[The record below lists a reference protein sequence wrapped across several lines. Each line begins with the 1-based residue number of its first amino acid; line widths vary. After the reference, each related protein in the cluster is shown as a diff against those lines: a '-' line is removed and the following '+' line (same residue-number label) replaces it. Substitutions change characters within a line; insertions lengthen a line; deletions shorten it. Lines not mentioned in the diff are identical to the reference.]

1 LNKRLP
7 YTNDEWDRC
16 TPSDKK
22 EKHSAFPACQDK
34 KLKGHSDHLTWRR
47 TPAKKVVVKQEE
59 GSNPESNPDHTF
71 SHNPYSTPP
80 RLPSSTVPLFS
91 QSEARAS
98 TNCRSRTRLVVN
110 NKRQKLLLCFPVVWS
125 FTLGTKLKPP
135 TAQCFQ
141 ETRPSFSVS
150 RHPGIPSILTVFATL
165 TTNEIHEQR
174 ILYRVPFSFAPVAA
188 RRTLKILR
196 LNVC

>member
-1 LNKRLP
+1 MQTTNGIGARHLIKTKSIRHSLLP
-7 YTNDEWDRC
+7 RQKTRG
-16 TPSDKK
+16 TFRPS
-22 EKHSAFPACQDK
+22 
-34 KLKGHSDHLTWRR
+34 HLA
-47 TPAKKVVVKQEE
+47 PHPSEKVVVKQKKCARP
-59 GSNPESNPDHTF
+59 SNPESISYVFP
-71 SHNPYSTPP
+71 HNPYSTPG
-80 RLPSSTVPLFS
+80 RLHASPARSRCS
-91 QSEARAS
+91 ARAKIKTS
-98 TNCRSRTRLVVN
+98 TDCRSRTRLVVN
-110 NKRQKLLLCFPVVWS
+110 NQPQKLLLCFPVVWS